1 MKRYLLVILCVF
13 LCIGGCGKSSSKKQ
27 ETESVNKHSKHKK
40 DTSENSDKED
50 EVLEKKLPEHTALDD
65 GNLFGNTLCYAR
77 MLKVEDKLYFRNPF
91 DNERLY
97 SMGKGEVPK
106 PAFGEVYPKDMHYK
120 DGYIYY
126 ANTGIGDTH
135 VKGIDRNIYRINIED
150 SQIERLSNVEFD
162 DSENDVW
169 LSFDT
174 MVGDDCY
181 YGYYDGKK
189 QGYCIA
195 KVNINTKQNTIIYLI
210 PMENCSRSPMIN
222 VVDNKIY
229 YIAKNGLNTY
239 NMDTGENTLV
249 IENFTCSSYMIY
261 DNKVY
266 YSKGI
271 REEETNASIKVRSLS
286 DGNAEDIYVAQET
299 TDVINDIQFNIYN
312 ENIYFVTKSSDV
324 ERAKDVSKLYIY
336 KMSDSS
342 KELAELSPRA
352 NWFNIFNGKIYYKYS
367 DSNDIELSR
376 SEPIYKISINS
387 DLDVDKLPKA
397 RVFEPEEFNKGWKTV
412 NNSWYYYEAGKLTK
426 NSWKE
431 LDGSW
436 YYFDSDGK
444 MLQNNWGDING
455 SWYYFDTNGIM
466 VRNNWILVG
475 DLWYYFNPDGSMIK
489 GSWSEINGSWYYF
502 NTDGSMVRNAWLNF
516 ADRNYY
522 MGDDGKMYVN
532 ATTPDGRKVGAD
544 GVEVKFRAEYLDILN
559 KYSYGLTKDEAY
571 GTGQYIFKD
580 IYVYGGNSIVIDKG
594 NYYEITDCTITRV
607 AHFPLNM
614 VENKKVG
621 DWINIL
627 GENYQIEEV
636 NDSYVCMSEMYNI
649 AKYSDY
655 CELIYAGTG
664 VSYEEEIYKG
674 SLYVAK
680 NAPIIE
686 HLSGGYRTINFKDY
700 VDSRDI
706 YMGQWSCFNIDKQG
720 IVTTYFINFKT
731 YCLGGE

>member
-1 MKRYLLVILCVF
+1 
-13 LCIGGCGKSSSKKQ
+13 
-27 ETESVNKHSKHKK
+27 
-40 DTSENSDKED
+40 
-50 EVLEKKLPEHTALDD
+50 
-65 GNLFGNTLCYAR
+65 
-77 MLKVEDKLYFRNPF
+77 
-91 DNERLY
+91 
-97 SMGKGEVPK
+97 
-106 PAFGEVYPKDMHYK
+106 
-120 DGYIYY
+120 
-126 ANTGIGDTH
+126 
-135 VKGIDRNIYRINIED
+135 
-150 SQIERLSNVEFD
+150 
-162 DSENDVW
+162 
-169 LSFDT
+169 
-174 MVGDDCY
+174 
-181 YGYYDGKK
+181 
-189 QGYCIA
+189 
-195 KVNINTKQNTIIYLI
+195 
-210 PMENCSRSPMIN
+210 
-222 VVDNKIY
+222 
-229 YIAKNGLNTY
+229 
-239 NMDTGENTLV
+239 
-249 IENFTCSSYMIY
+249 
-261 DNKVY
+261 
-266 YSKGI
+266 
-271 REEETNASIKVRSLS
+271 
-286 DGNAEDIYVAQET
+286 
-299 TDVINDIQFNIYN
+299 
-312 ENIYFVTKSSDV
+312 
-324 ERAKDVSKLYIY
+324 
-336 KMSDSS
+336 
-342 KELAELSPRA
+342 
-352 NWFNIFNGKIYYKYS
+352 
-367 DSNDIELSR
+367 
-376 SEPIYKISINS
+376 
-387 DLDVDKLPKA
+387 
-397 RVFEPEEFNKGWKTV
+397 
-412 NNSWYYYEAGKLTK
+412 
-426 NSWKE
+426 
-431 LDGSW
+431 
-436 YYFDSDGK
+436 

-636 NDSYVCMSEMYNI
+636 NDSYVYMSETYNI

-655 CELIYAGTG
+655 CELIYASTG

-731 YCLGGE
+731 YCLGG

>member
-1 MKRYLLVILCVF
+1 
-13 LCIGGCGKSSSKKQ
+13 
-27 ETESVNKHSKHKK
+27 
-40 DTSENSDKED
+40 
-50 EVLEKKLPEHTALDD
+50 
-65 GNLFGNTLCYAR
+65 

-174 MVGDDCY
+174 MIGDDCY

-271 REEETNASIKVRSLS
+271 REEETNASIKVMSLS